1 MMHNQTIWNR
11 SSILGLLILAGF
23 ASANAYAKDNI
34 TLPQT
39 VTGSE
44 TVANATKASHEKI
57 GVVLSGGGA
66 RGLAHLGVLKALEA
80 QHVPIDYIAG
90 TSAGALIGGMYAS
103 GMSIAQ
109 IESKIKDL
117 DLTAVA
123 FAPPNRK
130 ELPQTTRN
138 LDYKGNVIVD
148 VSVTEEGK
156 VALPAAVSNGAKVE
170 QVLRDILK
178 DHPYNTDFDTL
189 PIPFRAVA
197 ADLATGKMVVLK
209 EGQLANALRASMS
222 IPAAFT
228 PVEIDGKLLV
238 DGMIDR
244 NLPVDVVKRMGATR
258 IIAVDVS
265 SGLLPKDQLNSVIGV
280 SEQMLNLL
288 VKRNMDEQIALLTPK
303 DVYIKPALGDIGSLE
318 FQRGAE
324 AAKIGFEAAEAPSI
338 QQQLAHLSVPSAT
351 YATLMAKHAPQKA
364 PNIKIDF
371 IRVQTN
377 GLASPATLRAEISM
391 KEGQNFDI
399 NAVNKDINSL
409 MSSGR
414 IGSVGYAIEKV
425 GNYNELVY
433 KVEEKDVAKNA
444 IRAGVEVASNGLSD
458 QQFTLHL
465 SHRRVWLN
473 SFGGEWRNHL
483 TFGKTT
489 SVDTQLNQPLSHSGS
504 AYIRPYMHASYEK
517 HPAYLTN
524 SDNIGAEYTSNRQTY
539 GFWAGAPIGRIGEW
553 GVGLSY
559 RRAHLYSNTVNPLL
573 NISSSTFSHTTLDA
587 QVTLDQLDDAYI
599 PTKGYFLRAFAHVSP
614 STSQNERRHMQAGF
628 IGLYAMNK
636 KAHSLAFTL
645 EAAGQS
651 NTGNVYLSPFTLG
664 GYQHLSGYAQDQ
676 FVGNYRAFSSLTY
689 RYRTPL
695 SILNNPLIVGASLEV
710 GNTWE
715 HASDISTRFLKYS
728 GSIFGALR
736 TPIGPAQLGIGLTR
750 SGNARLYFF
759 LGKTFTETP

>member
-1 MMHNQTIWNR
+1 MTRNQTIWSR
-11 SSILGLLILAGF
+11 SNILGLLILIGF
-23 ASANAYAKDNI
+23 ASTNTYAKDSI
-34 TLPQT
+34 TAPQALKT
-39 VTGSE
+39 SE
-44 TVANATKASHEKI
+44 VLVDSEKEPREKI

-178 DHPYNTDFDTL
+178 DHPYDTDFDKL

-209 EGQLANALRASMS
+209 QGQLANALRASMS

-228 PVEIDGKLLV
+228 PVEIDGKILV

-244 NLPVDVVKRMGATR
+244 NMPVDVAKQMGATR

-265 SGLLPKDQLNSVIGV
+265 SGLLPKDQLGSVIGV

-324 AAKIGFEAAEAPSI
+324 AAKMGFEATETPSI
-338 QQQLAHLSVPSAT
+338 QRQLAHLSVPSAT
-351 YATLMAKHAPQKA
+351 YTRLMAKHTPQTAPKV
-364 PNIKIDF
+364 KVDF

-377 GLASPATLRAEISM
+377 GLASPATLRAEIAM

-399 NAVNKDINSL
+399 NTVNNDINRL

-414 IGSVGYAIEKV
+414 IGSVSYSIDKV
-425 GNYNELVY
+425 GDYNELVY

-489 SVDTQLNQPLSHSGS
+489 SIDTQLNQPLSHSGS
-504 AYIRPYMHASYEK
+504 VYIRPYAHASYEK

-524 SDNIGAEYTSNRQTY
+524 SDDIGAEYTSNHQTY
-539 GFWAGAPIGRIGEW
+539 GFLVGAPIDRRGEW

-559 RRAHLYSNTVNPLL
+559 RRAHLYNNTVNPLL
-573 NISSSTFSHTTLDA
+573 NISASTLGRTTLDA
-587 QVTLDQLDDAYI
+587 ELTLDQLDDIYI
-599 PTKGYFLRAFAHVSP
+599 PTKGYFLHAFAHVSP
-614 STSQNERRHMQAGF
+614 NTSKNEKRHMQAGF
-628 IGLYAMNK
+628 TGLYAMNK
-636 KAHSLAFTL
+636 KNHSLTLAL
-645 EAAGQS
+645 EAAGQNNS
-651 NTGNVYLSPFTLG
+651 GNVYLSPFTLG

-715 HASDISTRFLKYS
+715 HASDINARFLKYS

-736 TPIGPAQLGIGLTR
+736 TPIGPAQLGVGLTR
-750 SGNARLYFF
+750 NGNARLYFF